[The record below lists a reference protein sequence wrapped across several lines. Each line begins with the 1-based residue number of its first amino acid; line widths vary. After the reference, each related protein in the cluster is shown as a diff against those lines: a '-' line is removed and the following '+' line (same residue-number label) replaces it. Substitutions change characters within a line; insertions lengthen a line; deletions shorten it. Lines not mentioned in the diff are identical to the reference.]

1 MLPPSNHDD
10 LYKPLSD
17 QFILP
22 TNRTI
27 EATRQSDDV
36 ADKPCAYL
44 CGNSLGPLST
54 RSEQHLKEQI
64 DIWRQKAVDGHF
76 TSEKGTWVKITD
88 RVHPHLAAIVGADE
102 YEVCCMGTLTTNL
115 HLMMSSFYKP
125 TSTRYKILCEV
136 RAFPSD
142 QYAFA
147 SQAAAHGFD
156 PKDAVLELSPREGEH
171 TLRPEDILSVI
182 EKEGSSIAL
191 VLFSGVQY
199 YTGQVFD
206 MKTITRKA
214 KDQGCMVGWDLA
226 HAVGNV
232 PLELHNW
239 DVDFAVWCTY
249 KYLNSGPGGI
259 AGLFV
264 HNKYDD
270 VDPKFTGWWG
280 NDLST
285 RFQMGPRFQRS
296 KGAHG
301 YQQSNPSV
309 LDIVAL
315 LGSLELLSEV
325 GGIPATRA
333 RSIHLTR
340 ILESKL
346 KASKYFVPVSKAPPE
361 SQAKREK
368 PGFTIITPEKEEE
381 RGAQLSLVF
390 FPQEIMMPV
399 FKYLGS
405 WGVVG
410 DKRMPAVIRLSP
422 APLYNTLY
430 DVEAAVKYLEEAFES
445 L

>member
-1 MLPPSNHDD
+1 M
-10 LYKPLSD
+10 
-17 QFILP
+17 
-22 TNRTI
+22 
-27 EATRQSDDV
+27 
-36 ADKPCAYL
+36 
-44 CGNSLGPLST
+44 
-54 RSEQHLKEQI
+54 
-64 DIWRQKAVDGHF
+64 
-76 TSEKGTWVKITD
+76 
-88 RVHPHLAAIVGADE
+88 VHTEGADE

-142 QYAFA
+142 QVRSPPSFLTTLALSYLTSIPQYAFA

-214 KDQGCMVGWDLA
+214 KDQVSLVKSRMMCEWIVVLMCRQGCMVGWDLA

-270 VDPKFTGWWG
+270 VDPKYVFPPPPSPTPLRTDTNQDNRFTGWWG

-346 KASKYFVPVSKAPPE
+346 KASKYFVPVSKAPSE